1 MDASPSSPSSPS
13 SLKNKLR
20 TTVCGCFGGGG
31 AGAAAGGERVRWRR
45 RAAVGDFRYDSLSYA
60 LNFDEGEDDDDAG
73 APFRYRNFN
82 SRLPP
87 SPKPAQRSTAIA

>member
-1 MDASPSSPSSPS
+1 MDASPS

-20 TTVCGCFGGGG
+20 TTVCSCFGGGG
-31 AGAAAGGERVRWRR
+31 AGAAGGERVRWRR

-60 LNFDEGEDDDDAG
+60 LNFDEGEDDDAAVG
-73 APFRYRNFN
+73 FRYRNFN

-87 SPKPAQRSTAIA
+87 SPLQRPTSIAIA

>member
-1 MDASPSSPSSPS
+1 MDASPS

-20 TTVCGCFGGGG
+20 TTVCSCFGGGG
-31 AGAAAGGERVRWRR
+31 AGAGAAGGERVRWRR

-60 LNFDEGEDDDDAG
+60 LNFDEGEEDDDDDAAVG
-73 APFRYRNFN
+73 FRYRNFN

-87 SPKPAQRSTAIA
+87 SPLQRPTSIAIA